1 MKACYFL
8 LFLWIQLAHTQNHF
22 YGKLVDSITN
32 KGIPLGHFFVQKG
45 KGFYADKNG
54 NFELTVDDPSL
65 NVKITALGYRAKN
78 TLWDA
83 KTSYTN
89 RYPIIDTPNNSRPM
103 KTLNFNN
110 KKFALLGN
118 STNGKVDTDTIF
130 IYKQKGNLVTADY
143 HGGSIKYGK
152 IIALLN
158 KDKLDMLYQCLTTDN
173 PAKGG

>member
-1 MKACYFL
+1 
-8 LFLWIQLAHTQNHF
+8 
-22 YGKLVDSITN
+22 
-32 KGIPLGHFFVQKG
+32 
-45 KGFYADKNG
+45 
-54 NFELTVDDPSL
+54 
-65 NVKITALGYRAKN
+65 
-78 TLWDA
+78 
-83 KTSYTN
+83 
-89 RYPIIDTPNNSRPM
+89 M

-110 KKFALLGN
+110 KKFALLEN

-173 PAKGG
+173 QLKAVKPLQTSQ